1 MKISNM
7 KDQKYVVVLDVYDGR
22 YSAETKTAIM
32 SKVELERQDPNK
44 VSKVF
49 ELGEEVKMKVEI
61 G

>member
-1 MKISNM
+1 MKE
-7 KDQKYVVVLDVYDGR
+7 QKYVVVLDVYDGR
-22 YSAETKTAIM
+22 YSAETKTTIM

-49 ELGEEVKMKVEI
+49 ELGKEVKMKVEI

>member
-1 MKISNM
+1 M

-49 ELGEEVKMKVEI
+49 ELGKEVKMKVEI